1 MKNKKVGFVFLS
13 FLTIVFSFCYSKKTY
28 AKSYSDYQTKIVN
41 NHKFNIYRFL
51 TKSGPKGVMSNT
63 KTLHYGN
70 YQSKLVRKNHHQRYW
85 YILIDGHN
93 AGWVNEKAFQRNKI
107 SVAKNVSLVYN
118 PIYNF
123 PVRDAI
129 NYVTDKHGTSVSA
142 DKVEVS
148 QSIVASK
155 DIGEHRIK
163 YSYGKANAYS
173 NIVVR
178 KDQNEG
184 IVRPKIKAQ
193 LGESTSTWKRHF
205 KSSGNW
211 GKSYAPE
218 TKSHVLISGG
228 LRLKTVF
235 YQPATL
241 SQGSTLRGTVGPV
254 PEGMTISRGRA
265 YVSTYLHPYL
275 QNARIVSYKLN
286 KIPDKYIMQKLPY
299 LSWNNFVRL
308 AKHVKISPF
317 IKMGHGQTLS
327 STKKYL
333 YIIANDHLL
342 KNSFNSE
349 EIMQIRKSDLQ
360 VKKIWTFR
368 IWNSSGKYS
377 YYIHN
382 AVFVNEHEFYAVFHN
397 ATRHKFQY
405 WKVVRYGDTWIPTEV
420 GATQGE
426 FMKNNSPMQGFTY
439 DKNNQQF
446 YLVFNDYIFRVAK
459 NGRILGTSHFHTGR
473 EFEGISVQGNK
484 LYVELAQ
491 RPELMA
497 GLIK

>member
-13 FLTIVFSFCYSKKTY
+13 FLTIVFLFCYSKKTY

-51 TKSGPKGVMSNT
+51 TKSGPKSVMSNT

-70 YQSKLVRKNHHQRYW
+70 YQSKLMRKNHHQRYW
-85 YILIDGHN
+85 YVLIDGHN

-118 PIYNF
+118 PVYNF

-142 DKVEVS
+142 NKVKASQLSVS
-148 QSIVASK
+148 SK
-155 DIGEHRIK
+155 DIGEHNIK
-163 YSYGKANAYS
+163 YSYDKAHAYS
-173 NIVVR
+173 TVVVR

-184 IVRPKIKAQ
+184 IVKPKIKAQ
-193 LGESTSTWKRHF
+193 PGKSTSTWKHHF

-228 LRLKTVF
+228 LKLRTVF

-241 SQGSTLRGTVGPV
+241 SQGNTLRGTVGPT
-254 PEGMTISRGRA
+254 PEGMTISNGRV
-265 YVSTYLHPYL
+265 YISMYLDPNL
-275 QNARIVSYKLN
+275 QHAKVVSYKLN
-286 KIPDKYIMQKLPY
+286 KVPNKYDLQKLPW
-299 LSWNNFVRL
+299 LPWNKFVSF
-308 AKHVKISPF
+308 AKYIKVSPL
-317 IKMGHGQTLS
+317 IKMGHGQSLS

-333 YIIANDHLL
+333 YVIANDHLL

-349 EIMQIRKSDLQ
+349 EIIQIKKSNLQ
-360 VKKIWTFR
+360 IKKIWTFR
-368 IWNSSGKYS
+368 IWNISKKYS

-382 AVFVNEHEFYAVFHN
+382 AVFVNDHEFYAVFHN
-397 ATRHKFQY
+397 STRHKFQY
-405 WKVVRYGDTWIPTEV
+405 WRVVRHGNKWIPKEV
-420 GATQGE
+420 GVTQGE
-426 FMKNNSPMQGFTY
+426 FMKNNSPVQGFTY
-439 DKNNQQF
+439 NTSNQQF
-446 YLVFNDYIFRVAK
+446 YLAFNDYIFRIAR
-459 NGRILGTSHFHTGR
+459 NGRL
-473 EFEGISVQGNK
+473 
-484 LYVELAQ
+484 
-491 RPELMA
+491 
-497 GLIK
+497 